1 MATEMKEKM
10 LFMSGAAAISTEIQQ
25 GILFS
30 KKVPA
35 IKHHYL
41 GSFPVYVC

>member
-1 MATEMKEKM
+1 M
-10 LFMSGAAAISTEIQQ
+10 LCMSGAATILTKIQQ

-30 KKVPA
+30 KKFPA